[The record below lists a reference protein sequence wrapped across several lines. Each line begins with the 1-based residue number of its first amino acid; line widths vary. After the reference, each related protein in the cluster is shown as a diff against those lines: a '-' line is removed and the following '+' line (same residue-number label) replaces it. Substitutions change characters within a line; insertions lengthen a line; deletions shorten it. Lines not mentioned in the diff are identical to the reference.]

1 MNAKQVAPPFVKPQ
15 AASSDSETKIGEEVR
30 FGPEDEVDDVATVP
44 VEGLFEAVQELGE
57 ASVSAE
63 REQSVVELPADPDVV
78 NESYWASGGQVIGG
92 LTLGNK
98 SPSADATLAKVGVTG
113 KIEGKSS
120 NPFKP
125 PEPNQSNPFAKRVI
139 REAEPNQI
147 AWMVP
152 EGTPTW
158 NEFVKFVMEHGD
170 HIRRVRYPNPPR
182 NAVMIA
188 EMNRM
193 DRIRQVRG
201 EAQVISARPVAVIDT
216 VWKGVPVFDESRCM
230 IEHEKYGWAE
240 WSDCQS

>member
-1 MNAKQVAPPFVKPQ
+1 M
-15 AASSDSETKIGEEVR
+15 DEGGETR
-30 FGPEDEVDDVATVP
+30 FGPEDDVSSDDVPTAPVP
-44 VEGLFEAVQELGE
+44 GLLEAVQELGE

-63 REQSVVELPADPDVV
+63 REQSIVEQTDEQMAGNV
-78 NESYWASGGQVIGG
+78 EEYWSSGGGSIGG
-92 LTLGNK
+92 LTLGNTAPQVA
-98 SPSADATLAKVGVTG
+98 SSAQRETKM
-113 KIEGKSS
+113 IEGKSS

-193 DRIRQVRG
+193 DAVNHARG
-201 EAQVISARPVAVIDT
+201 QYVVDARPVAVIDT
-216 VWKGVPVFDESRCM
+216 VWKGVPVFDAGQCM
-230 IEHEKYGWAE
+230 IEHDKYGWASWE
-240 WSDCQS
+240 DCQS